1 MTQASSSSGG
11 ANTGTHAG
19 TRNQAAQEIVLHQY
33 LTFLL
38 GKELFAL
45 PIEHVREIIEY
56 EGITEIPLMPDF
68 LRGVINLRGAVV
80 PVIDLSSRFG
90 RERTEIG
97 RRTCVVLIEVNNPE
111 VDLQMLGVLVDSV
124 NEVMSIDRTQIES
137 RPSFGANLRTDFIE
151 GILKVDGRM
160 VIILDVKQVV
170 SLEELATLVGVA
182 TGDLDADS
190 ANTL

>member
-1 MTQASSSSGG
+1 MTQTSPSQGG
-11 ANTGTHAG
+11 ANSGS
-19 TRNQAAQEIVLHQY
+19 RNQAAQEIVLHQY

-56 EGITEIPLMPDF
+56 EGITEVPLMPDF

-90 RERTEIG
+90 RARTEIG
-97 RRTCVVLIEVNNPE
+97 RRTCVVMLEVNNPE
-111 VDLQMLGVLVDSV
+111 IDLQMLGVLVDSV
-124 NEVMSIDRTQIES
+124 NEVMSIDRTQIEA
-137 RPSFGANLRTDFIE
+137 RPSFGANLRTDFID
-151 GILKVDGRM
+151 GIIKVDGRM

-182 TGDLDADS
+182 TGDLDEDNVS
-190 ANTL
+190 SS